1 MYKVRVEDLKSFKKQ
16 LEESN
21 KILSDLRKTPKI
33 TKQIKANE
41 KQIRLIENEYYSL
54 KRID

>member
-41 KQIRLIENEYYSL
+41 KQIRLIENEYYS
-54 KRID
+54 